1 MISHLLFAD
10 DVILFTKATRGH
22 GSDDSECFFRAPG
35 MKVNENKSKELL
47 LLLLFLGALGNKF
60 VSLVIFP
67 SLVIWVDIFESRF
80 SHTLIIFTRERFE
93 KGIER
98 LIWG

>member
-1 MISHLLFAD
+1 MISHLLKAD

-35 MKVNENKSKELL
+35 MKVNENKSSVI
-47 LLLLFLGALGNKF
+47 AAPIVSRRTRV

-80 SHTLIIFTRERFE
+80 SHTLIILTRERILYLKRE
-93 KGIER
+93 
-98 LIWG
+98 